1 MSRRFSDEPIN
12 LIHRIPTPEQLLEAA
27 RPSKRA
33 WHQVLIATGAGW
45 IQGLAAAIRPG
56 TTSGSTTETRSA
68 GRPHGEVDS
77 VPEPRVIR
85 DVSGQ
90 AGSSE
95 SVQPAPG
102 SPGAVVQPEEVAEL
116 RAYILSQQHDI
127 ARLSAQVQEL
137 KSLLISQQ
145 QVLAYLGK
153 DFEAAPTTARTGVAS
168 APAKRNRA
176 GRDKPFAKETTVPR
190 KDAQNPSLSL

>member
-33 WHQVLIATGAGW
+33 WHETLIETGANWMQALAALIRPATGSGTPKRTDAAVPQDEGGAASERS
-45 IQGLAAAIRPG
+45 ILRDVPQQAASPEPVRFAAA
-56 TTSGSTTETRSA
+56 SG
-68 GRPHGEVDS
+68 
-77 VPEPRVIR
+77 
-85 DVSGQ
+85 
-90 AGSSE
+90 
-95 SVQPAPG
+95 
-102 SPGAVVQPEEVAEL
+102 VQPEEVAEL

-137 KSLLISQQ
+137 KSLFVSQQ

-153 DFEAAPTTARTGVAS
+153 ELEAAPTTARTGVAS
-168 APAKRNRA
+168 APAKRNRPV
-176 GRDKPFAKETTVPR
+176 RDKSFGKETVVPR